1 VRDRSS
7 KLAELVDEFR
17 HVVAGRRPWG
27 DTVAPPL
34 VFVLCNLAFGL
45 RPAVGCAVGAAL
57 VVAALRISQRRSP
70 RYALG
75 GLAAVSFASLLAVGL
90 SRAEGYFLPGM
101 VSGTVTAMLCL
112 TSVLV
117 RRPLAAWTSHLAR
130 RWPLPWYWHDQ
141 VRPAYSE
148 VTLLWFAFYSARVVL
163 QYTLFQRGATVA
175 LSATSVVLGWPAIVL
190 LLAGSYVYG
199 LWRLRLLRGPSVEEF
214 QSGAPAPWAGQTRGF

>member
-1 VRDRSS
+1 VSDRSS

-27 DTVAPPL
+27 DAVAPPL
-34 VFVLCNLAFGL
+34 VFVLSNLAFGL
-45 RPAVGCAVGAAL
+45 WPAVGCAVGSAL
-57 VVAALRISQRRSP
+57 AVTAFRIARQRSP

-75 GLAAVSFASLLAVGL
+75 GLAAASFASLLAVGL

-101 VSGTVTAMLCL
+101 VSGTVTATLCL

-117 RRPLAAWTSHLAR
+117 RRPLAAWTSHVAR
-130 RWPLPWYWHDQ
+130 RWPLRWYWHAR

-148 VTLLWFAFYSARVVL
+148 VTLFWFAFYSARVIV
-163 QYTLFQRGATVA
+163 QYTLFRRGATVA
-175 LSATSVVLGWPAIVL
+175 LSATSVVLGWPAIVA

-199 LWRLRLLRGPSVEEF
+199 LWRLRRLRGPSVEEF
-214 QSGAPAPWAGQTRGF
+214 QSGASAHWVGQKRGF